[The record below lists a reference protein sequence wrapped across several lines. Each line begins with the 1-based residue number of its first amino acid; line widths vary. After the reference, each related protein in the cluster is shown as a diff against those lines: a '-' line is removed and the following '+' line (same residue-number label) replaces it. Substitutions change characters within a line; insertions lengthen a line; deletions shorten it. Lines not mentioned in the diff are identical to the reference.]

1 MVESRGAK
9 VFNIAD
15 AAAKRKKSGAFKSGT
30 VKAEQSADRRMSRDV
45 CISVLEILAPVPESL
60 KGKLN
65 LPETMHSVSATS
77 TSLSSEPGKSVM
89 ALAGFLLLGAPFPEG
104 LPDYGIHITTSG
116 SNTFAILYDSARKI
130 IVCESVENV
139 YAENGSWSSFESSLS
154 DAVSAAGMFKREGRQ
169 FQFAVVKDGLIS
181 SI

>member
-15 AAAKRKKSGAFKSGT
+15 AAARRKKSGAFKSGA
-30 VKAEQSADRRMSRDV
+30 VKEEQSAARRVSRDA
-45 CISVLEILAPVPESL
+45 CIATLEILAPVPESL
-60 KGKLN
+60 KGKLII
-65 LPETMHSVSATS
+65 PETMHSVGAAS
-77 TSLSSEPGKSVM
+77 TSLSSEPGKSAM
-89 ALAGFLLLGAPFPEG
+89 ALAGYLLMGAPFPQD

-130 IVCESVENV
+130 IVCESVENA

-154 DAVSAAGMFKREGRQ
+154 EAVSMAGMLKRDGSQ
-169 FQFAVVKDGLIS
+169 FQFVVVKDGLIS
-181 SI
+181 TV